1 MEAIYMDQIT
11 PLFIFSKTFEE
22 ISCHFFKTGLN
33 LTSEETKLLQEHEN
47 KTLNVLRWVLK
58 G

>member
-1 MEAIYMDQIT
+1 MDQIT

-22 ISCHFFKTGLN
+22 ISWHFFKTGLN
-33 LTSEETKLLQEHEN
+33 LTSEETKLLQKHEN

>member
-1 MEAIYMDQIT
+1 MDQIT

-22 ISCHFFKTGLN
+22 VRCHFFLKKTGLN
-33 LTSEETKLLQEHEN
+33 LTSEETEMFQEHED
-47 KTLNVLRWVLK
+47 KTLNVLRCVLK

>member
-22 ISCHFFKTGLN
+22 VRCHFFLKKNWTQFDIRRN
-33 LTSEETKLLQEHEN
+33 R
-47 KTLNVLRWVLK
+47 NVP
-58 G
+58 GT